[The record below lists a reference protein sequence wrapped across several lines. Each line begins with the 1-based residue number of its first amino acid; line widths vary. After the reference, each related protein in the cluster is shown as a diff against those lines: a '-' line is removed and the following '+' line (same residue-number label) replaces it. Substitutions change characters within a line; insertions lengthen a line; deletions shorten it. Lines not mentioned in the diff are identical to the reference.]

1 MRERAGLYWYMT
13 KNIERDRQ
21 EEKEKKRERLG
32 QGIEFQRERLARK
45 RFWSNYKMKIFG

>member
-21 EEKEKKRERLG
+21 EEKEKREAWTGYR
-32 QGIEFQRERLARK
+32 ISEREIGKEKVLE
-45 RFWSNYKMKIFG
+45 